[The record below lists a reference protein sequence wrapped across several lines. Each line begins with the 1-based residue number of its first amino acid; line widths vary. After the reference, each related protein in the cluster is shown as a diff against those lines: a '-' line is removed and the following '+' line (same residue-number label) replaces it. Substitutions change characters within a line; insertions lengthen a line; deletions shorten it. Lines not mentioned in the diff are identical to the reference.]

1 MEEEIAEKKG
11 VQEGREKKCGEG
23 ADRSLLK
30 DVLLERGTSLTRPLL
45 LGQHEQSDVPPAE

>member
-11 VQEGREKKCGEG
+11 VQEGREKKCGEA